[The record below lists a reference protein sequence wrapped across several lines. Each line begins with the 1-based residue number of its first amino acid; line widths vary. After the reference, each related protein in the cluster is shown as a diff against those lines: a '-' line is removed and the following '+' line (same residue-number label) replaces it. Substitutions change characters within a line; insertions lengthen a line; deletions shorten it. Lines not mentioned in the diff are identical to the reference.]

1 MRIELTKDELR
12 IIKDCLL
19 KCIVREERIL
29 EIFKK
34 NTSTSNDFQ
43 EDKIKKYN
51 ELLQKINTFI

>member
-1 MRIELTKDELR
+1 MLIELTKDELR

-19 KCIVREERIL
+19 ECIVREERIL

>member
-1 MRIELTKDELR
+1 MLIELTKDELR

-19 KCIVREERIL
+19 ECIVREERIL

-34 NTSTSNDFQ
+34 NTSTSHDFQ

>member
-1 MRIELTKDELR
+1 MLIELTKDELR

-29 EIFKK
+29 EIFKN
-34 NTSTSNDFQ
+34 NTSTSHDFQ